1 MVTLSVVDSLV
12 LDIHRLLQLTT
23 LIKKQNHN
31 RSFHDHLLMTI
42 TILGIWFTKDYIG
55 IEEALCYSGDS

>member
-1 MVTLSVVDSLV
+1 MVTLSVVDRLV

-31 RSFHDHLLMTI
+31 HSFYDHLLMTI
-42 TILGIWFTKDYIG
+42 TILGIWFTKAYIS